1 MDKILWKA
9 SKETI
14 KNSNLKKYETFLKE
28 NYNIKIK
35 NDFLK
40 IYNWSIKNSKL
51 FWNSFWEFSEVKGI
65 KKKNCIYSKEFF
77 KSKFLVNSKIN
88 FTENFSRKNT

>member
-65 KKKNCIYSKEFF
+65 KKKIAYIQ
-77 KSKFLVNSKIN
+77 KSFLKVN
-88 FTENFSRKNT
+88 F